1 MRDSLI
7 QTTTKF
13 KTVIHLLGIDGYHVA
28 MKLEFLAVWKSKSL
42 KKFYFHRKVLLSLFV
57 FETGSYFVALAGL
70 ELAK

>member
-13 KTVIHLLGIDGYHVA
+13 KTVIQLGIDGYHVA